1 MAGKKKKAPYPFTE
15 QVQKALAT
23 MLADRPRLFAR
34 VGEDLDADSFSF
46 EPAKHAVRAIRVI
59 AHELGAPNNQI
70 PVIQRLRTWMEDGQ
84 LTQEDVNAV
93 VDMFDSAED
102 AGLPD
107 EEALVGEVAPVL
119 RRRARDKAVKH
130 AIDQLP
136 QNESLADVADE
147 LKRAEQIGESRGA
160 TAIGWGQMRSTL
172 VQEGSFVRLP
182 TGIMELDRKLEGGFE
197 RGSLWTWLGL
207 SGGGKS
213 IALTQ
218 VAANALL
225 SGINVCYATLE
236 LSKGK
241 TAARLIANLSGV
253 PLNRVLNGQM
263 DVALE
268 QLTRLP
274 LAKIHLD
281 YFTPKVTTIGHI
293 KDYVKSAEDRHGE
306 KFEMVIVDYGDKLTA
321 KSGNETSSYVEG
333 GNVWEE
339 YRVWMEAEQR
349 WGVTAAQARRQDKKQ
364 KQVHLTLDDFAD
376 SMGKPRV
383 TDGAL
388 ALNRLEHETEVRIGC
403 MKNRNGESGW
413 EVGPMPTAF
422 QYGRLTTVDRDREA
436 LPGTQMEMRHEADLW
451 A

>member
-1 MAGKKKKAPYPFTE
+1 MAAKKKTPYPFTE

-46 EPAKHAVRAIRVI
+46 EPAKNAVRAIRVV

-70 PVIQRLRTWMEDGQ
+70 PIIQRLRTWMEDGQ
-84 LTQEDVNAV
+84 LTQEDVHAV
-93 VDMFDSAED
+93 VDMFDSAEE

-107 EEALVGEVAPVL
+107 EEALVAEVAPIL

-130 AIDQLP
+130 AIDKLP
-136 QNESLADVADE
+136 QNESLAGIADE
-147 LKRAEQIGESRGA
+147 MKRAEQIGESRGA
-160 TAIGWGQMRSTL
+160 LAVGWDQMRATL

-182 TGIMELDRKLEGGFE
+182 TGIIELDRKLEGGLE
-197 RGSLWTWLGL
+197 RGSLWTFLGI

-213 IALTQ
+213 IMLTQ
-218 VAANALL
+218 IAAHALL
-225 SGINVCYATLE
+225 TGLNVCYATLE

-263 DVALE
+263 ETALA
-268 QLTRLP
+268 QVSKLKVG
-274 LAKIHLD
+274 KIHLD
-281 YFTPKVTTIGHI
+281 YFTPKVTTVGHI

-306 KFEMVIVDYGDKLTA
+306 KFEMIIVDYGDKLTS
-321 KSGNETSSYVEG
+321 KEGNEASSYTEG

-349 WGVTAAQARRQDKKQ
+349 WGVTAAQAKRQDKKQ
-364 KQVHLTLDDFAD
+364 KEIHLTLDDFAD

-383 TDGAL
+383 TDGAIAINRREQDTDVRL
-388 ALNRLEHETEVRIGC
+388 ACI
-403 MKNRNGESGW
+403 KNRNGESGW

-422 QYGRLTTVDRDREA
+422 QYGRFTTVDRDYEA
-436 LPGTQMEMRHEADLW
+436 IPGTQMEADLW